1 MSSFF
6 LLLLLLFCARAR
18 TRQQQV
24 LYDRNG
30 RVQMVS
36 SERGAN
42 PFLGERREIECE
54 WLHRSVMRLHLQ
66 HPAAAAAAASFR
78 SYYII

>member
-6 LLLLLLFCARAR
+6 LLLFCARAR

-42 PFLGERREIECE
+42 PFLGERRE
-54 WLHRSVMRLHLQ
+54 RSN
-66 HPAAAAAAASFR
+66 ANGSIGA
-78 SYYII
+78 